1 MIHVDIFSIAE
12 TDVFKVKVFK
22 GVFETLTVSK
32 VELDK
37 CWFMGLG
44 VPNIGGQMDVF
55 MEEYMISLDKI
66 LEILR
71 ASRDESL
78 IRTEHK

>member
-1 MIHVDIFSIAE
+1 MTHVDIFLSE

-37 CWFMGLG
+37 CCFMGLD
-44 VPNIGGQMDVF
+44 VPNIGSQMDVS

>member
-1 MIHVDIFSIAE
+1 
-12 TDVFKVKVFK
+12 
-22 GVFETLTVSK
+22 
-32 VELDK
+32 
-37 CWFMGLG
+37 MGSDA
-44 VPNIGGQMDVF
+44 PNIGGQIDVL